1 MAPLPSSCLHT
12 SAFSIFIWKSV
23 KANFSNKVPR
33 SRKVTLVENNTI
45 FNIGIKMNNFF
56 TNIIKNSDLK
66 LYKIH
71 NLTDITDIITSS
83 FSNQISV
90 IFCRWSL
97 QY

>member
-1 MAPLPSSCLHT
+1 
-12 SAFSIFIWKSV
+12 
-23 KANFSNKVPR
+23 
-33 SRKVTLVENNTI
+33 
-45 FNIGIKMNNFF
+45 MNNFF